1 MRIDTRDFGEI
12 EIDEEMIIDFP
23 QGILGFENIKR
34 YIIINNPDE
43 ENPFQWLQSID
54 NPELVFIVI
63 NPFLVELDY
72 DIILP
77 ESAIEKLR
85 IEDEKDIAIHTI
97 VVIPEKL
104 EEMTTNLS
112 GPIIINIKEKLGKQI
127 ILDDNRYG
135 TKHYI
140 FKQEVHSEGV

>member
-23 QGILGFENIKR
+23 QGILGFENVKR

-43 ENPFQWLQSID
+43 ENPFQWLQSVD